1 MLLSITVYCLSVN
14 PLTES
19 CVLRQ
24 VLDGGKKKKGY
35 NTKIDI
41 KFTLD
46 DTSCDFA
53 ERYKVTTLP
62 TLIKLDDKDNE
73 IARLTGLV
81 SLNRI
86 KEFFEVE

>member
-1 MLLSITVYCLSVN
+1 MEAI
-14 PLTES
+14 
-19 CVLRQ
+19 
-24 VLDGGKKKKGY
+24 LDLKGY
-35 NTKIDI
+35 NTKIDV

-46 DTSCDFA
+46 DTNSDFA

-62 TLIKLDDKDNE
+62 TLIKFDDDDNE
-73 IARLTGLV
+73 VARLTGLV